1 MELSDEYVTKIAC
14 RIIEQAYLDVRCEKD
29 FESSSCQRDQDFY
42 RTSASTFFRGE
53 FFKTICEALGFDD
66 SAIRL
71 RAFK

>member
-14 RIIEQAYLDVRCEKD
+14 RIIEQAYADVKCEKE

-42 RTSASTFFRGE
+42 RTSASTFFRGD
-53 FFKTICEALGFDD
+53 FFRIICEALGFDE

>member
-1 MELSDEYVTKIAC
+1 MELSDEFVTKIAC
-14 RIIEQAYLDVRCEKD
+14 RKIEQAYQDIRCEKN
-29 FESSSCQRDQDFY
+29 FESLSCIRDQDFY

-53 FFKTICEALGFDD
+53 FFRIICEALGFDE